1 MFNVKVYADFTVAPA
16 AKKPDRLFLGEL
28 RDVRDQ
34 TGARFVN
41 FSVYD
46 YRKENPDTVHFLTYP
61 MDWISQ
67 YIRNFYLG
75 VDPLVH
81 FDFRRASVVDWLD
94 LYHEPAAASLFE
106 HFVEAG
112 IGNHGISVATHAG
125 ASSYCVLSLV
135 YRSRPDDWAKL
146 RAANVDLFRFHCDR
160 LGEHYFELFES
171 RGRTTR
177 QLTPRERQV
186 LQYVALGHTDDQI
199 AGLMGIGKWTV
210 VSHIQSAK
218 FKLGC
223 ANRTA
228 AVAHALASG
237 IIEYHRAIGEY

>member
-171 RGRTTR
+171 RGRTSATTDPTR
-177 QLTPRERQV
+177 TPGAPIRRARAHRRSDRWADGDRQV
-186 LQYVALGHTDDQI
+186 DGRQSYPERKIQAWLCQSNRSSSARI
-199 AGLMGIGKWTV
+199 GIG
-210 VSHIQSAK
+210 
-218 FKLGC
+218 
-223 ANRTA
+223 NN
-228 AVAHALASG
+228 
-237 IIEYHRAIGEY
+237 